1 MNNIDKLQKSINQ
14 LEEIVSNLV
23 EERNALQAENK
34 KLKEQQLTEGEIRK
48 IENNL
53 LYNFPQRSYTN
64 SMIIAYQYG
73 LNKLAKAIIKAREE
87 KIKPPEPPKG
97 RLIKDGKIEKGR

>member
-1 MNNIDKLQKSINQ
+1 MDNINKLQKSINQ

-34 KLKEQQLTEGEIRK
+34 KLKEQQLTEDEIEGGIKDNAERYSLHG
-48 IENNL
+48 I
-53 LYNFPQRSYTN
+53 
-64 SMIIAYQYG
+64 YQVYPSVV
-73 LNKLAKAIIKAREE
+73 AKSIIKAREE

>member
-34 KLKEQQLTEGEIRK
+34 KLKEQQLTVDT
-48 IENNL
+48 IEKV
-53 LYNFPQRSYTN
+53 FDKHT
-64 SMIIAYQYG
+64 IIANSDILYR
-73 LNKLAKAIIKAREE
+73 KDLAIDIIKAREAKTE
-87 KIKPPEPPKG
+87 EASK
-97 RLIKDGKIEKGR
+97 

>member
-34 KLKEQQLTEGEIRK
+34 KLKEQQLTEDELSDTIRLRYFKLMQPDVTESDAEIVAG
-48 IENNL
+48 
-53 LYNFPQRSYTN
+53 S
-64 SMIIAYQYG
+64 
-73 LNKLAKAIIKAREE
+73 LAKAISTRL
-87 KIKPPEPPKG
+87 KG
-97 RLIKDGKIEKGR
+97 KE